1 MNGGI
6 FLDASSISTIKAAL
20 ADWKKVIKVFALPWF
35 QKMLGVAMMVVFA
48 VEVALAAAAAVAGF
62 VSYIFNMK
70 AKNAKCGCGSGGNGS
85 GSGSVSGSGGS
96 GGNIGSSY
104 GVGRDCGQKRLK
116 TYFNFFPINNQCRV
130 KTQFWPFPHHL
141 M

>member
-1 MNGGI
+1 M
-6 FLDASSISTIKAAL
+6 FATDMLPIKAAF
-20 ADWKKVIKVFALPWF
+20 ADRKKVIKVFALPWF

-48 VEVALAAAAAVAGF
+48 VEVALAAAAVAWF

-116 TYFNFFPINNQCRV
+116 TYFNFFPINNQYRV

-141 M
+141 RGL